1 MSERWDQCALRW
13 ICLYPADL
21 WSTCWTNVT
30 LFPSHMKN
38 AKGGGG
44 KFTLKWYWLSTVLEP
59 DVIGGVSLCSSR
71 NYMVPDPPGL
81 FDGHVWP
88 MYLKHKEI
96 MEASG
101 VDVCKSL
108 LLSFMHFHMDVF
120 SHWFEYVCY
129 YSGTRWNQVKG
140 TAVQLCL
147 WWHPEQH
154 PEVSLRKVYQ
164 SPECP
169 VFPSKCQCLISF
181 SIAGHSIG

>member
-1 MSERWDQCALRW
+1 MSERWDQCALRL

-21 WSTCWTNVT
+21 WSTCWTNVI

-44 KFTLKWYWLSTVLEP
+44 KFTLHWCWLSAVLVP
-59 DVIGGVSLCSSR
+59 DVIGGVSPCSAR
-71 NYMVPDPPGL
+71 NYVVPDPPGL

-96 MEASG
+96 MEASS

-108 LLSFMHFHMDVF
+108 VLSFMRFHIF
-120 SHWFEYVCY
+120 WNGWFPPLIWICVCY
-129 YSGTRWNQVKG
+129 YSGARWNQVKA
-140 TAVQLCL
+140 TALQLCL

-154 PEVSLRKVYQ
+154 PEVSLRN
-164 SPECP
+164 EGIP
-169 VFPSKCQCLISF
+169 VTWVACF
-181 SIAGHSIG
+181 SGPNVGI